1 MGSNKHKSC
10 EIDKSTEE
18 VGDDQS
24 IEGRRKRQCWAHKI
38 FVSFMNE
45 FNMCVCV

>member
-10 EIDKSTEE
+10 EIDGGVEE

-24 IEGRRKRQCWAHKI
+24 IEGRGKRQCHNGFI
-38 FVSFMNE
+38 RYL
-45 FNMCVCV
+45 